1 MVEALAA
8 LLGAAFTVAACCAA
22 GMLLLQRLGTTL
34 SPPEKFPLGFVLGAA
49 CLHLVVF
56 AVLALKLAYW
66 PVLVALLAGVIMAAL
81 WTGASSVTGKAMTP
95 VDTPLKILF
104 GVVFGAFTVL
114 YLFNAWAP
122 EMSPDGSGY
131 HLGLVARYLRA
142 HGFEPVTTNV
152 YATLSGGVDVL
163 FVPAFAIGRHSAA
176 ALVHF
181 SFAIA
186 LALAIFAYGRRI
198 GKPWVGAAG
207 ALLTYLSPVV
217 GKAGTS
223 AYNDVAVAAIVFSV
237 FYWLDLWDES
247 RDPRLLVPVGLLA
260 GYCYAAKYTAAVM
273 LLYALGFVLWRTRRI
288 RPLLVTAACA
298 SVMVAPWAIKN
309 WIYVRNP
316 IAPFGNTL
324 FRNPYVQPIFETEW
338 RQYLGRYDVENKW
351 TLPLEATVRGAKTA
365 GVIGATFLAAPLALL
380 ALRYRVGR
388 RLLAPGFLLLAP
400 YFANVGTRFLIP
412 CLPFFSL
419 SMALAL
425 ADSTPLL
432 VLLIVFHAAASWPA
446 GVKRYASQS
455 WRLTRIPYKEALRR
469 IPEDRYLR
477 ERYPPYVWARM
488 IETHVP
494 KGERVLTISAIAD
507 AYTSRETM
515 VSYEGA
521 LNNVLTDMVNMG
533 WDEGAQPTRR
543 LTFRFPGRIAYRL
556 RVVLEPSTPWPAQW
570 SVHEMRFFRD
580 GLEVPRRPEWQL
592 RAFPNPWDVRFAFD
606 GSPATRWRSW
616 ETPWPG
622 MYIEVDFSRPEAVD
636 EVRIE
641 TSPDSGQ
648 VRMTVEAAHE
658 QGPWAKVADHA
669 NEEII
674 KIDRSIRR
682 TVTHELHTR
691 GVNYLFI
698 LDTDWGAKDFRGDSD
713 SWGLSVVAAGSG
725 ATLYKVDP

>member
-1 MVEALAA
+1 MVQALAA
-8 LLGAAFTVAACCAA
+8 LLGAALTVAACYAA
-22 GMLLLQRLGTTL
+22 GMLVLQRLGATL

-49 CLHLVVF
+49 CLHLVIF

-66 PVLVALLAGVIMAAL
+66 PVLVALLAGVIAAAL
-81 WTGASSVTGKAMTP
+81 QTGALSVGGKTMAP
-95 VDTPLKILF
+95 VGKPLRILF

-142 HGFEPVTTNV
+142 HGFERITTNV

-176 ALVHF
+176 ALIHF

-217 GKAGTS
+217 GIAGTS

-237 FYWLDLWDES
+237 FYWLELWDAS

-273 LLYALGFVLWRTRRI
+273 LIYALAFVLWRTRRI

-298 SVMVAPWAIKN
+298 SVMIAPWAIKN

-324 FRNPYVQPIFETEW
+324 FRNPYVQPSFETEW

-365 GVIGATFLAAPLALL
+365 GVIGVTFLAAPLALA
-380 ALRYRVGR
+380 ALRYRAGR
-388 RLLAPGFLLLAP
+388 RLMAPGLLLLLP

-425 ADSTPLL
+425 AGSTPLL
-432 VLLIVFHAAASWPA
+432 VLLIVFHAAASSPT

-477 ERYPPYVWARM
+477 ERFHEYNWALM
-488 IETHVP
+488 IEAHVP
-494 KGERVLTISAIAD
+494 EGERVLAISGIPE
-507 AYTSRETM
+507 AYTSREVL

-521 LNNVLTDMVNMG
+521 LNNVLTDIVNTG

-543 LTFRFPGRIAYRL
+543 LAFRFPERIANRL
-556 RVVLEPSTPWPAQW
+556 RVVLQPSTPWPAQW
-570 SVHEMRFFRD
+570 SVHELRFFRD
-580 GLEVPRRPEWQL
+580 GLEVQRRPEWQL

-622 MYIEVDFSRPEAVD
+622 MYIEADFSRPEAVD
-636 EVRIE
+636 EVRVE

-648 VRMTVEAAHE
+648 VRMTVEAADE
-658 QGPWAKVADHA
+658 QGQWAKVADQP
-669 NEEII
+669 NEEML
-674 KIDRSIRR
+674 KVDASIRR
-682 TVTHELHTR
+682 ATTPELRAR

-698 LDTDWGAKDFRGDSD
+698 QDIDWGAKDFRGDPD

-725 ATLYKVDP
+725 GTLYKVNP